1 MENTHAIKARIK
13 SVESI
18 RQITK
23 SMKMVAASK
32 LRRVQSARG
41 ALSLMAEKS
50 RMMLEQLQS
59 SSERSDN
66 PFLALRAEKKRVCFA
81 AFVGNRGFCGVYNN
95 ALARHLE
102 NEMAACGTDCFAV
115 VCGSWGQDVMEGGGM
130 SVKKRFGEFGD
141 VPSAAEAQEL
151 TEYLKKLYLN
161 GEADEIVLVYQSFRS
176 VLQQTPVSKTL
187 LPVQPGGEGSG
198 AAGRIFEP
206 DRKTILDKV
215 VELYLNNAVF
225 AAMLE
230 ARTGEHAAR
239 MTSMTAA
246 SDSTDELIRSLRQDL
261 NHARQAA
268 ITTELSEIVSGAQAL
283 DNIK

>member
-1 MENTHAIKARIK
+1 
-13 SVESI
+13 
-18 RQITK
+18 
-23 SMKMVAASK
+23 
-32 LRRVQSARG
+32 
-41 ALSLMAEKS
+41 
-50 RMMLEQLQS
+50 
-59 SSERSDN
+59 
-66 PFLALRAEKKRVCFA
+66 
-81 AFVGNRGFCGVYNN
+81 
-95 ALARHLE
+95 
-102 NEMAACGTDCFAV
+102 
-115 VCGSWGQDVMEGGGM
+115 M

-246 SDSTDELIRSLRQDL
+246 SDSTDWCVASSPSQTFLLMSTDCGLYWCRLSSRYFWTRSKRLASMTVRGL
-261 NHARQAA
+261 SWPSTALLSRAA
-268 ITTELSEIVSGAQAL
+268 
-283 DNIK
+283 